1 MRLLA
6 VPIAAIAIAI
16 AAAATP
22 SPAASPQ
29 YCAFYAREYALQFS
43 FGAEEAQTEREILD
57 QAYYRCLN
65 QDEEPALPEHSAY
78 SGSELDAG
86 QGETPPAAQGDA
98 DYDEADAVDEDEAI
112 AEAAEEPARTVAL
125 VQRETKIS
133 RSGLE
138 AWTSKWRTWCQKH
151 FPNSF
156 DPQTGYVTPYEGERG
171 FC

>member
-6 VPIAAIAIAI
+6 VQIAAIAIAG
-16 AAAATP
+16 AATP
-22 SPAASPQ
+22 SPAASPE

-43 FGAEEAQTEREILD
+43 FGPDEAQTEREILN

-86 QGETPPAAQGDA
+86 QGEAPAVAEGDA
-98 DYDEADAVDEDEAI
+98 DYDEADEVDEPEAI
-112 AEAAEEPARTVAL
+112 AEAADEPEPTVTL
-125 VQRETKIS
+125 VQRETRIS

-138 AWTSKWRTWCQKH
+138 AWTSAWRTWCQKH

-156 DPQTGYVTPYEGERG
+156 DPETGYVTPYSDKRR

>member
-6 VPIAAIAIAI
+6 VSIAAIAIAGT
-16 AAAATP
+16 ATP
-22 SPAASPQ
+22 SPAASPE

-43 FGAEEAQTEREILD
+43 FGADEAATEREVLD

-86 QGETPPAAQGDA
+86 QSEVPTVAEGDS
-98 DYDEADAVDEDEAI
+98 DFDEADEPEAI
-112 AEAAEEPARTVAL
+112 AEAADEPEPPVTL
-125 VQRETKIS
+125 VQRETRLS

-138 AWTSKWRTWCQKH
+138 AWTDVWRTWCRRH

-156 DPQTGYVTPYEGERG
+156 DPETGYVQPYSGKRR